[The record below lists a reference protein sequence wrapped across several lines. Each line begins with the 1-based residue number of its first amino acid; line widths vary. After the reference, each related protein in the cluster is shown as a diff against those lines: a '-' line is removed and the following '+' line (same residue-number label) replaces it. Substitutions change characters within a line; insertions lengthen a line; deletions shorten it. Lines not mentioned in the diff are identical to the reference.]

1 MEQVLVHKGSYRNF
15 TVNNQAFD
23 LVKDYKEGKRGGF
36 VTVRSN
42 GRFGPEHDVVR
53 IRVNGRDDIEKGEF
67 DIQTESADT
76 SNVVHESDEY
86 VMERIR
92 QRFDILD
99 NMTRATI
106 NGDVRAMIVSGPP
119 GVGKSYGIEKQLEM
133 AGLFDTISAK
143 EQKYEFVKGAMTPI
157 GLYCKLF
164 ERRESNNVVVFDDC
178 DSVLLDDLALN
189 ILKAALDSGK
199 TRRIHWNADSHKLRS
214 EDVPN
219 TFEFRGSVIFVT
231 NLKFEN
237 IRSKKLAD
245 HLEALQSRC
254 HYLDLTL
261 DTMRDKILRI
271 RQIFREGDLFKDYSL
286 SQERAEEI
294 IDFMQDN
301 KNRLREVSLRM
312 ALKIADLT
320 KISDDW
326 QMLARNTCMVNS
338 R

>member
-1 MEQVLVHKGSYRNF
+1 MTQVLVHEGKYRTF
-15 TVNNQAFD
+15 DVYNQTFE

-53 IRVNGRDDIEKGEF
+53 IRVGSPKNIEIGDFEDISEAVSPEQG
-67 DIQTESADT
+67 
-76 SNVVHESDEY
+76 ESDEE
-86 VMERIR
+86 VIERIAE
-92 QRFDILD
+92 RFDILD
-99 NMTRATI
+99 NMTRATV

-133 AGLFDTISAK
+133 AGLFDTISAR

-164 ERRESNNVVVFDDC
+164 ERRESNNVIVFDDC
-178 DSVLLDDLALN
+178 DSVLLDDLSLN
-189 ILKAALDSGK
+189 ILKAALDTGK

-219 TFEFRGSVIFVT
+219 NFEFRGSVIFVT

-237 IRSKKLAD
+237 VRSKKLAD
-245 HLEALQSRC
+245 HLDALQSRC

-271 RQIFREGDLFKDYSL
+271 RQIFLKGDLFKDYNFS
-286 SQERAEEI
+286 SDMGEEI
-294 IDFMQDN
+294 IDFMQEN
-301 KNRLREVSLRM
+301 HSRLREVSLRM

-326 QMLARNTCMVNS
+326 KTLAKNTCMS
-338 R
+338 K

>member
-1 MEQVLVHKGSYRNF
+1 VEQVLVHQGSYRNF
-15 TVNNQAFD
+15 TINNEAFD

-53 IRVNGRDDIEKGEF
+53 IRVSGPDDIEKGVF
-67 DIQTESADT
+67 DTQVGSKDT
-76 SNVVHESDEY
+76 IAHESDEE

-92 QRFDILD
+92 QRFNILD

-133 AGLFDTISAK
+133 AGLFDTISQK

-164 ERRESNNVVVFDDC
+164 ERRESNNVIVFDDC
-178 DSVLLDDLALN
+178 DSVLLDDLSLN
-189 ILKAALDSGK
+189 ILKAALDTGK

-237 IRSKKLAD
+237 VRSKKLAD

-271 RQIFREGDLFKDYSL
+271 RQIFREGDLFKGYDFSTE
-286 SQERAEEI
+286 QGEEV

-326 QMLARNTCMVNS
+326 QMLARNTCMVK
-338 R
+338 

>member
-1 MEQVLVHKGSYRNF
+1 VTQVLVHEGKYRTFDVYNK
-15 TVNNQAFD
+15 AFE

-42 GRFGPEHDVVR
+42 GYFGPEHDVVR
-53 IRVNGRDDIEKGEF
+53 IRVGSQENIEIGNFDDLE
-67 DIQTESADT
+67 ESVMQEPKETD
-76 SNVVHESDEY
+76 DE
-86 VMERIR
+86 VMERIAE
-92 QRFDILD
+92 RFDILD
-99 NMTRATI
+99 NMTRATV

-133 AGLFDTISAK
+133 AGLFDTISQK

-157 GLYCKLF
+157 GLYCKLY
-164 ERRESNNVVVFDDC
+164 ERRESNNVIVFDDC
-178 DSVLLDDLALN
+178 DSVLMDDLSLN
-189 ILKAALDSGK
+189 ILKAALDTGK

-219 TFEFRGSVIFVT
+219 NFEFRGSVIFVT

-237 IRSKKLAD
+237 VRSKKLAD
-245 HLEALQSRC
+245 HLDALQSRC

-271 RQIFREGDLFKDYSL
+271 RQIFLKGELFKDYNFPT
-286 SQERAEEI
+286 EKGEEI
-294 IDFMQDN
+294 IDFMQEN
-301 KNRLREVSLRM
+301 HNRLREVSLRM

-320 KISDDW
+320 KISNDW
-326 QMLARNTCMVNS
+326 KTLAKNTCMCK
-338 R
+338 